1 MDTLRRRI
9 VLAAPVA
16 GLSAYA
22 AAGNAAFID
31 AAPDIDALLD
41 RFFAAYTA
49 MDVDGLTALLAPD
62 VLFED
67 PTFRLRRE
75 GRDAVRRM
83 LLETRER
90 YSAVAIAPHN
100 RVVMDERAATEQTVA
115 ATVRTKEGPERRV
128 SVRGASFFVFSGGLI
143 RRWTDYF
150 DAQGF
155 SQQIG

>member
-1 MDTLRRRI
+1 MDTRRRRI

-16 GLSAYA
+16 GLSAYVA
-22 AAGNAAFID
+22 SGNAALID
-31 AAPDIDALLD
+31 AAPEIDAILD
-41 RFFAAYTA
+41 SFFAAYTA
-49 MDVDGLTALLAPD
+49 MDVDGLTALLDAD

-83 LLETRER
+83 MLETRER
-90 YSAVAIAPHN
+90 YSAVAITPHN
-100 RVVMDERAATEQTVA
+100 RIVLADRAATEQTVA
-115 ATVRTKEGPERRV
+115 ATVRVKEGPERRV